1 MTVVSFNNNNTW
13 TPTFSGIVQV
23 EAWGAGGGGGST
35 SLSTSAG
42 GGGGGGAYARMNLFV
57 VAGQVYNIQ
66 APPGGANGGLNANG
80 TAGGASFFGFNAGT
94 NGYSVLVRA
103 AGGGAGIRTNA
114 AGAAG
119 TVANSN
125 GTVAFVAGNGAPGVN
140 ATGIGGG
147 GGAGGGNQAKGAN
160 ASGATGGTGANG
172 GGAGGTGGASG
183 ANGTAG
189 SDPGGGGG
197 GGGNNVGTA
206 RYGGAGGKGTVQ
218 ITYDDTSVI
227 SGKVTIGGAN
237 LAGAKVIVIAT
248 DDNDANNAYV
258 HSVQTSNAQGN
269 WNAAIPAAKV
279 VHSVVQHNNIAGQYT
294 TNGAPFVVST

>member
-13 TPTFSGIVQV
+13 TPTFSGIVKV

-35 SLSTSAG
+35 GLSTSAG
-42 GGGGGGAYARMNLFV
+42 GGGGGGAYARRNLFV
-57 VAGQVYNIQ
+57 VAGQTYNIQ
-66 APPGGANGGLNANG
+66 AAPGGANGGANG
-80 TAGGASFFGFNAGT
+80 NGVAGGASFFGFNAGT
-94 NGYSVLVRA
+94 NGWSVIVRA
-103 AGGGAGIRTNA
+103 AGGGGGVRTNA
-114 AGAAG
+114 AGVAG

-125 GTVAFVAGNGAPGVN
+125 GTIAYKGGNAAAGVN

-147 GGAGGGNQAKGAN
+147 GGAGGGNAAAGA
-160 ASGATGGTGANG
+160 AGSGATGGLGANG
-172 GGAGGTGGASG
+172 GGSGGTGGAS
-183 ANGTAG
+183 ATNGTAG
-189 SDPGGGGG
+189 SEPGGGGG
-197 GGGNNVGTA
+197 GGGNNTGVA
-206 RYGGAGGKGTVQ
+206 KFGGAGGKGTVQ

-248 DDNDANNAYV
+248 DDNNANNAYV
-258 HSVQTSNAQGN
+258 HSVITSNANGN